1 MNNSKFPNVALIV
14 LDSARSDMFGSYGNN
29 ENLTNNIDNFAK
41 DSVLCKNFY
50 SAGSGSAL
58 SHTSMFTGQHSFRN
72 GVVHNLSEISN
83 SLPSITK
90 ILKENNYKNFGKS
103 QIISPPVG
111 YEDLFYFDEL
121 VYPQTS
127 SNHEDKVP
135 IKKRI
140 LDNLRKYP
148 KTWTTLK
155 KIFAKTFGN
164 KLLLKQTAKHFD
176 GKSSIDYITNKLT
189 KNKKCFS
196 YTTIFHPH
204 TPYCPPD
211 WVINKT
217 LGDKKISE
225 DAYSIQTDFHA
236 WLNGEFGNDNKVLDD
251 LKYLYKAELY
261 YGDYLVGQ
269 FIKNLKKHKI
279 YNDTLIIITGDH
291 GEFFGEHGEINHGGT
306 VYNEVIQVPF
316 FIKFPNSFMAGK
328 KIDKL
333 CSHIDLLPTLMN
345 YLGIDISKE
354 IIDGENIFKNN
365 ANRTLVID
373 APPLVLPGRL
383 KHYPKV
389 VERQSYFWRTIINNS
404 YKYVWK
410 SDNSRFLYERKNYEN
425 DRNNIINEKKVLAD
439 EMHNQMISFYKKI
452 NNNFDINRYP
462 INIGK
467 TAAKFITSPRIIR
480 ELKRERYL

>member
-29 ENLTNNIDNFAK
+29 ENLTNNIDKFAK

-111 YEDLFYFDEL
+111 YENLFYFDEL

-127 SNHEDKVP
+127 SNHNDKIP
-135 IKKRI
+135 IKKKL

-155 KIFAKTFGN
+155 KIFANSFGN

-176 GKSSIDYITNKLT
+176 GTSSLDYIENKLC
-189 KNKKCFS
+189 KNNNCFA

-211 WVINKT
+211 WVINKISQ
-217 LGDKKISE
+217 GKKINE
-225 DAYSIQTDFHA
+225 AAYSIQTDFHA
-236 WLNGEFGNDNKVLDD
+236 WLNGEYGHDLTILED
-251 LKYLYKAELY
+251 LKLLYKSELF

-269 FIKNLKKHKI
+269 FLEKLRENNS
-279 YNDTLIIITGDH
+279 YDDTLIIITGDH

-306 VYNEVIQVPF
+306 VYNEVIKVPF
-316 FIKFPNSFMAGK
+316 FIKFPKNFMAGM
-328 KIDKL
+328 KIDKI

-345 YLGIDISKE
+345 YLKIDISKE
-354 IIDGENIFKNN
+354 VIDGEDIFKENK
-365 ANRTLVID
+365 NRSIVID
-373 APPLVLPGRL
+373 SPPLVLPGRL

-389 VERQSYFWRTIINNS
+389 VERQSFFWRTIINNA

-410 SDNSRFLYERKNYEN
+410 SDNSRFLYQRKKNETSA
-425 DRNNIINEKKVLAD
+425 NNIIQENKILAD
-439 EMHNQMISFYKKI
+439 QMHEEMINFYKKI
-452 NNNFDINRYP
+452 NKDFEINKYP

-480 ELKRERYL
+480 ELKLGGYL

>member
-1 MNNSKFPNVALIV
+1 
-14 LDSARSDMFGSYGNN
+14 
-29 ENLTNNIDNFAK
+29 
-41 DSVLCKNFY
+41 
-50 SAGSGSAL
+50 
-58 SHTSMFTGQHSFRN
+58 
-72 GVVHNLSEISN
+72 
-83 SLPSITK
+83 
-90 ILKENNYKNFGKS
+90 
-103 QIISPPVG
+103 
-111 YEDLFYFDEL
+111 
-121 VYPQTS
+121 
-127 SNHEDKVP
+127 
-135 IKKRI
+135 
-140 LDNLRKYP
+140 
-148 KTWTTLK
+148 
-155 KIFAKTFGN
+155 
-164 KLLLKQTAKHFD
+164 
-176 GKSSIDYITNKLT
+176 
-189 KNKKCFS
+189 
-196 YTTIFHPH
+196 
-204 TPYCPPD
+204 
-211 WVINKT
+211 
-217 LGDKKISE
+217 
-225 DAYSIQTDFHA
+225 
-236 WLNGEFGNDNKVLDD
+236 
-251 LKYLYKAELY
+251 
-261 YGDYLVGQ
+261 
-269 FIKNLKKHKI
+269 
-279 YNDTLIIITGDH
+279 
-291 GEFFGEHGEINHGGT
+291 
-306 VYNEVIQVPF
+306 
-316 FIKFPNSFMAGK
+316 MAGK